1 MLKKRIYT
9 AVCLVAV
16 LLLILW
22 SQNDWL
28 FKLFLLA
35 FFCAASW
42 ENARLF
48 GNRHPVAVAAVSG
61 LVFVGVSF
69 WLTEQMCF
77 WLALASVLIWVLF
90 LIPSMFRDLYFA
102 GRAFGKHKLAPSI
115 SPGKTWEGAIGG
127 VIAVLLVVTAVF
139 YFTSWHM
146 TLASKIHAKYG
157 WIAVICALVVLVA
170 LSILGDLLESKL
182 KRRAG
187 VKDSS
192 QLLPGHGGVL
202 DRFDSLIPVLP
213 LALLLGMWLS
223 NHGSVS
229 ATYHRAGF
237 HGVYRCFH
245 AGCFVTASGA
255 VCRLRIDG
263 QPARGCTVSAM
274 RAFSA

>member
-22 SQNDWL
+22 SQNGWL

-90 LIPSMFRDLYFA
+90 LIPSMFRDLPLQGTISGHLYQFLYWFSILGSFCAVYALYHQSALMLLSIMKLVWLADIGAYFA

-213 LALLLGMWLS
+213 LALLLGMWL
-223 NHGSVS
+223 
-229 ATYHRAGF
+229 
-237 HGVYRCFH
+237 
-245 AGCFVTASGA
+245 
-255 VCRLRIDG
+255 
-263 QPARGCTVSAM
+263 
-274 RAFSA
+274 